1 MCQNMRR
8 NVGRA
13 TVPVLLVMV
22 LVAATNTGNNSTYAA
37 DSLLLDELGN
47 MGVME
52 LRNDPTG
59 LPTAV
64 LVAQRAAA
72 AAARNAWVR
81 RQAARAYRWLRNGMS
96 GYTFGWLIEGIFGYH
111 PGGSVGLDGLDES
124 VFDFE

>member
-64 LVAQRAAA
+64 LVA
-72 AAARNAWVR
+72 
-81 RQAARAYRWLRNGMS
+81 
-96 GYTFGWLIEGIFGYH
+96 
-111 PGGSVGLDGLDES
+111 
-124 VFDFE
+124 